1 MYIFDILCVY
11 VYVCVCR
18 LANNRVRRAG
28 AEALSSMLRVNKCV
42 RLLDLNKNRM
52 GNAGVEMIADALTVN
67 NSLTSLQ

>member
-1 MYIFDILCVY
+1 
-11 VYVCVCR
+11 
-18 LANNRVRRAG
+18 VRRAG